1 MQNQLFELARKRRSV
16 RRYAGDHIA
25 DDVITEIMK
34 VALTAPCSFGH
45 HPVEFVVVRDKDM
58 IEKIAACKKLGEHKL
73 TVPMRLLLYLL
84 KLKMKNSANSGSK
97 TEPWHLLICCWQSSN
112 MI

>member
-16 RRYAGDHIA
+16 RRYTDGHIA

-73 TVPMRLLLYLL
+73 TVPMRLLLYF
-84 KLKMKNSANSGSK
+84 
-97 TEPWHLLICCWQSSN
+97 
-112 MI
+112 

>member
-16 RRYAGDHIA
+16 RRYTDSHIA

-84 KLKMKNSANSGSK
+84 KPKMKNSANSGSK
-97 TEPWHLLICCWQSSN
+97 TELWHLLICCWQSSN

>member
-16 RRYAGDHIA
+16 RRYTDGHIA

-84 KLKMKNSANSGSK
+84 KPKMKNSANSGSK

>member
-45 HPVEFVVVRDKDM
+45 HPVEFVVARDIGM
-58 IEKIAACKKLGEHKL
+58 IEIIAAYKKLGG
-73 TVPMRLLLYLL
+73 T
-84 KLKMKNSANSGSK
+84 
-97 TEPWHLLICCWQSSN
+97 
-112 MI
+112 

>member
-84 KLKMKNSANSGSK
+84 KPKMKNSANSGSK
-97 TEPWHLLICCWQSSN
+97 TGPWHLLICCWQSSN